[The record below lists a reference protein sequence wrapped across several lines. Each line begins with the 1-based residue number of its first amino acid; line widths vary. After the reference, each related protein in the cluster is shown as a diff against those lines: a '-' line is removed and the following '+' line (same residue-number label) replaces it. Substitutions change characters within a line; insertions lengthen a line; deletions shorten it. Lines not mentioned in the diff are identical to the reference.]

1 MNSTK
6 ELNKIL
12 ADIEKRV
19 KNTPEFQNIKIKSD
33 NTKII
38 NSADYFLTKTAEI
51 RNCFI
56 RNIAEK
62 IEDNR
67 KLQTRIIAQ
76 YKRYNKETQQMS

>member
-33 NTKII
+33 NTK
-38 NSADYFLTKTAEI
+38 L
-51 RNCFI
+51 
-56 RNIAEK
+56 
-62 IEDNR
+62 
-67 KLQTRIIAQ
+67 
-76 YKRYNKETQQMS
+76 